1 MGRRSRS
8 PSPWRKGSGDRHRSE
23 RDRETYTTRVSDS
36 MKYADDRNDSRYK
49 RRRTPSPSY
58 GNDIDSERRGKD
70 ESMGR
75 DTDKKEKK

>member
-1 MGRRSRS
+1 
-8 PSPWRKGSGDRHRSE
+8 
-23 RDRETYTTRVSDS
+23 

-58 GNDIDSERRGKD
+58 GNDIDSGRRGKD